1 MTNKNDQIEIST
13 LGKLAAHVP
22 DIIVYGD
29 FAQEMPFIESF
40 DGVLLFMDISGFT
53 ALTEK
58 FSMNTS
64 LDRGADEL
72 TQTLNHYVGDIVEEV
87 LVFGGDVLKFAG
99 DALLALWKV
108 ERCHLN
114 EIITLALKCS
124 FSIQQEYGVRDT
136 EVGLELRV
144 KIGLSAGHI
153 SKVVIGD
160 NRRQHFV
167 VTGRAVEEV
176 RLAQN
181 LAKAS
186 EIILSPNCWE
196 LCDRNLIEVEKIKN
210 ERAVKVK
217 YIRNVP
223 DFDTDEFFDRCADY
237 LNQNHICDSFEILRT
252 ASMLGP
258 DEELEKRLR
267 KYVMK
272 NVLKK
277 IDDNQPL
284 EYLSELRPVTT
295 VFVNMQFEENANTHH
310 VCKAIQDANAM
321 ISGTILPLSGNI
333 NKVFMFDKGCT
344 FLCIFG
350 LPGDKQADES
360 TNALDS
366 AHKIHAFCSTALM
379 KVKIVSIGVT
389 GGPVFCGVVG
399 HRVRHEYTVI
409 GRKVNLAARMMMFYP
424 GLVSCDALTYS
435 KSKLPHYFF
444 EELPLVEMK
453 GVVNP
458 GTVYQFLGITEK
470 AMIYKAYL
478 TKERSELYP
487 LLGRKKETDIFE
499 NLLEKFKET
508 KISHVIIYEGLMGYG
523 KSQLVT
529 EIAYLGQAPGQK
541 VVAMELTKI
550 NAWQNFFAVRTL
562 MAMFLGVDVCKTY
575 DARQYILLSKLRGVI
590 EEQYLC
596 LFNNLF
602 HVKFPTSEVVS
613 QMDNDRKNKEIET
626 MLLKILINAAEKEV
640 LIFAIDEAQF
650 IDKASWDFL
659 DNLLKNV
666 PIFVVMAL
674 SPINHK
680 GRTLCSSA
688 TQILNSPSTTFIKL
702 RELSPS
708 IIIQKACQDLGVVS
722 ITRELETFL
731 IQRSHGNPF
740 YCEELLRNLHLN
752 NVLQFHVLEEDEEKE
767 DEWDSLF
774 TTTVL
779 KTHASKMLDEETEL
793 YICTVRQNVK
803 LTTISLP
810 PTLKGIAL
818 AALDNMNPS
827 EQMVVKCAAVIGVT
841 FTTEML
847 LYILPEWTK
856 RKMYQTLAA
865 LVESRIFKC
874 CTERKEVNVTQHMLS
889 KEFSISNNELKSH
902 RPESDLGSVIS
913 NRLKLEEA
921 VMHCKIMEFCAP
933 LLQEAAYELWLKNQ
947 KKALHFKCASYLKW
961 LAHRCKCCG
970 EGDFIPYHRYAVD
983 GMLQKFYSQ
992 EDKIKNI
999 KEDVL
1004 NEAAVI
1010 LVSETLKKLE
1020 ASHQEGRWATPLLL
1034 QNSPLLTD
1042 YQGFW
1047 QHMRHM
1053 YEDPIRV
1060 QMAARH
1066 LKELRQEKRP
1076 LQKFISEFQL
1086 VCLDSNWNDTAL
1098 MDAFQDGLSDELQDE
1113 LVRVEPAPTLDA
1125 LVVQCIAMDLRKV
1138 EALCSWK
1145 PPHRVK
1151 DVQRLLGFANYYRTF
1166 IPSFA
1171 KLTAPADSITLFPC
1185 AYYSRKLTPSE
1196 HNYTTWEKELL
1207 AIKGAFETWRHH
1219 LEGARHKVE
1228 VWTDHRNLEHLSTAR
1243 KLNQRQI
1250 RWSLFF
1256 ARFNF
1261 FVTYIPSGH
1270 NRRADALS
1278 CKPEYLC
1285 PEDPIPPRTV
1295 LPAES
1300 LAIVQEPVDLQTQV
1314 REVQR
1319 LDAWSQQKMGDF
1331 GLWRRAYSSI
1341 GAGSQ
1346 FWKSLMTAL
1355 QVQVCLSSAHH
1366 PETDGDIL
1374 RSTFILQES
1383 FRAENSELEFLKRMD
1398 EIILLTGMSK
1408 KRTETPG
1415 SQDCECKEIVESV
1428 TVPLSQHYLAL
1439 GDYSRAFYYLLE
1451 SASAYVNHSHNYM
1464 AFTYL
1469 NTAENLLR
1477 SSEFKHKLINQFEV
1491 SILYSLK
1498 GEVCYNMGQITS
1510 AKKLLKKA
1518 LSLLKKTFPITVV
1531 GAFCMFMVETSKHLS
1546 HQNKQTLWQI
1556 SSGRE
1561 KRLAILFQQGH
1572 CLSLLWQLFNLDVAR
1587 NKKTFTRLAAL
1598 MQVNCA
1604 EESQDESQIIS
1615 SYMDFSL
1622 CYQMMGCQH
1631 EWMKYEL
1638 MAIKRSSHLQVV
1650 GGGLLTIAKLA
1661 SSLAYMKL
1669 CLGNMLLAIQLGY
1682 RAHELYEQLKMPNL
1696 DANVLHDIFKALYL
1710 STRYQDSVQVLSCLE
1725 DLTFRDDN
1733 IIGQSLF
1740 ISGCLNIILYAGF
1753 CFKPFKYCQDFI
1765 LANETNCILMS
1776 QNNIML
1782 SLYSSL
1788 AIWFARLQQWDKFI
1802 IPFEKARRLLRR
1814 TSASL
1819 CSNHGFCKLVEC
1831 ETLLLRKYIEERP
1844 DKVREMHNRIT
1855 KNLDQIM
1862 NQCSISPVYYSRV
1875 YHLKAYVQL
1884 MLGNDEL
1891 SQNFIEKGFYS
1902 SDIYGNR
1909 LERSWL
1915 EISKEWWFT
1924 GKKLM
1929 EDFWLKAVPD
1939 FPVWN
1944 VNMTAQEMGAFHKNM
1959 YLLKVPELDINNQF
1973 PESSIEE

>member
-22 DIIVYGD
+22 DFIVYGD

-210 ERAVKVK
+210 ERAVKVGTFLESHS
-217 YIRNVP
+217 V
-223 DFDTDEFFDRCADY
+223 
-237 LNQNHICDSFEILRT
+237 SFPPPHLSLPEILRT

-258 DEELEKRLR
+258 NEELEKRLR

-284 EYLSELRPVTT
+284 EYLSELRPVTI

-310 VCKAIQDANAM
+310 VWKAIQDANAM

-379 KVKIVSIGVT
+379 KIKIVSIGVT

-470 AMIYKAYL
+470 AKIVY
-478 TKERSELYP
+478 S
-487 LLGRKKETDIFE
+487 GRKKETDIFE

-529 EIAYLGQAPGQK
+529 EIAYLGQAPGQNR

-626 MLLKILINAAEKEV
+626 MLLKILINVKKEV
-640 LIFAIDEAQF
+640 LIFAVDEAQF

-666 PIFVVMAL
+666 SIFVVMAL

-680 GRTLCSSA
+680 GRILCSSA

-774 TTTVL
+774 
-779 KTHASKMLDEETEL
+779 SKLLIIVQTL
-793 YICTVRQNVK
+793 YHFFSQFDFG
-803 LTTISLP
+803 LSL
-810 PTLKGIAL
+810 GIAL

-874 CTERKEVNVTQHMLS
+874 CSERKEVNVTHL
-889 KEFSISNNELKSH
+889 LK
-902 RPESDLGSVIS
+902 G
-913 NRLKLEEA
+913 LKLEEA
-921 VMHCKIMEFCAP
+921 VMHCKIMEFCTP

-947 KKALHFKCASYLKW
+947 KKALHFKCTSYLKW

-1020 ASHQEGRWATPLLL
+1020 RQPE
-1034 QNSPLLTD
+1034 
-1042 YQGFW
+1042 
-1047 QHMRHM
+1047 
-1053 YEDPIRV
+1053 RV
-1060 QMAARH
+1060 R
-1066 LKELRQEKRP
+1066 R
-1076 LQKFISEFQL
+1076 KF
-1086 VCLDSNWNDTAL
+1086 DL
-1098 MDAFQDGLSDELQDE
+1098 M
-1113 LVRVEPAPTLDA
+1113 
-1125 LVVQCIAMDLRKV
+1125 
-1138 EALCSWK
+1138 
-1145 PPHRVK
+1145 
-1151 DVQRLLGFANYYRTF
+1151 
-1166 IPSFA
+1166 
-1171 KLTAPADSITLFPC
+1171 KL
-1185 AYYSRKLTPSE
+1185 
-1196 HNYTTWEKELL
+1196 
-1207 AIKGAFETWRHH
+1207 
-1219 LEGARHKVE
+1219 
-1228 VWTDHRNLEHLSTAR
+1228 
-1243 KLNQRQI
+1243 
-1250 RWSLFF
+1250 
-1256 ARFNF
+1256 
-1261 FVTYIPSGH
+1261 
-1270 NRRADALS
+1270 
-1278 CKPEYLC
+1278 
-1285 PEDPIPPRTV
+1285 
-1295 LPAES
+1295 
-1300 LAIVQEPVDLQTQV
+1300 
-1314 REVQR
+1314 
-1319 LDAWSQQKMGDF
+1319 
-1331 GLWRRAYSSI
+1331 
-1341 GAGSQ
+1341 
-1346 FWKSLMTAL
+1346 
-1355 QVQVCLSSAHH
+1355 
-1366 PETDGDIL
+1366 
-1374 RSTFILQES
+1374 
-1383 FRAENSELEFLKRMD
+1383 
-1398 EIILLTGMSK
+1398 

-1415 SQDCECKEIVESV
+1415 SQDCECKETVESV

-1469 NTAENLLR
+1469 NTAESLLR
-1477 SSEFKHKLINQFEV
+1477 ASEFKHKLINQFEV

-1510 AKKLLKKA
+1510 AKKLIKKA
-1518 LSLLKKTFPITVV
+1518 LSLLKKSFPITVV

-1556 SSGRE
+1556 SSIPPPPGGGT
-1561 KRLAILFQQGH
+1561 KRLAVLFQQGH
-1572 CLSLLWQLFNLDVAR
+1572 CLSLLWQLFSLDVAR
-1587 NKKTFTRLAAL
+1587 SRKTFTRLAAL

-1638 MAIKRSSHLQVV
+1638 MAIKRSSHLHIV

-1669 CLGNMLLAIQLGY
+1669 CLGNMLLAIQLGIADLLIFAMHTLLLMLIY
-1682 RAHELYEQLKMPNL
+1682 VIYS
-1696 DANVLHDIFKALYL
+1696 VL
-1710 STRYQDSVQVLSCLE
+1710 
-1725 DLTFRDDN
+1725 
-1733 IIGQSLF
+1733 
-1740 ISGCLNIILYAGF
+1740 LNIWRCSTFTGIIASDTCLIMLFFPLGF

-1788 AIWFARLQQWDKFI
+1788 
-1802 IPFEKARRLLRR
+1802 
-1814 TSASL
+1814 
-1819 CSNHGFCKLVEC
+1819 
-1831 ETLLLRKYIEERP
+1831 
-1844 DKVREMHNRIT
+1844 
-1855 KNLDQIM
+1855 NLDQIM

-1891 SQNFIEKGFYS
+1891 SQNFLEKGFYT

-1915 EISKEWWFT
+1915 EISKVL
-1924 GKKLM
+1924 KLIL
-1929 EDFWLKAVPD
+1929 FK
-1939 FPVWN
+1939 N
-1944 VNMTAQEMGAFHKNM
+1944 VIDN
-1959 YLLKVPELDINNQF
+1959 
-1973 PESSIEE
+1973 

>member
-1 MTNKNDQIEIST
+1 MTNKNKQIEIST

-29 FAQEMPFIESF
+29 FAEEMPFIESF

-72 TQTLNHYVGDIVEEV
+72 TQTLNRYVGDIVEEI

-99 DALLALWKV
+99 DALLVLWKV

-153 SKVVIGD
+153 SKVVTGD
-160 NRRQHFV
+160 NRRQYFV

-186 EIILSPNCWE
+186 EIIMSPNCWE

-223 DFDTDEFFDRCADY
+223 DFNTDEFFNRCAEY
-237 LNQNHICDSFEILRT
+237 LNQNHICDSFEILRL
-252 ASMLGP
+252 ASVLGQ

-295 VFVNMQFEENANTHH
+295 VFVNMQFEENANTNH
-310 VCKAIQDANAM
+310 VCKAIQDATAM
-321 ISGTILPLSGNI
+321 ITRTILPLSGNI

-360 TNALDS
+360 TDALDS
-366 AHKIHAFCSTALM
+366 AYKIHAFCSTALM

-389 GGPVFCGVVG
+389 AGPVFCGVVG

-444 EELPLVEMK
+444 EELPLAEMK

-499 NLLEKFKET
+499 KLLENFKES
-508 KISHVIIYEGLMGYG
+508 KLSHVIIYEGVMGYG
-523 KSQLVT
+523 KSQLIT
-529 EIAYLGQAPGQK
+529 EIVYLGQAPGQK

-602 HVKFPTSEVVS
+602 HVK
-613 QMDNDRKNKEIET
+613 
-626 MLLKILINAAEKEV
+626 AAEKEV

-659 DNLLKNV
+659 DNLLKSV
-666 PIFVVMAL
+666 PILVVMAL

-680 GRTLCSSA
+680 GRMLCSSA
-688 TQILNSPSTTFIKL
+688 AQILNSPSTTFIQL

-708 IIIQKACQDLGVVS
+708 VIIQKACQDLGVVS
-722 ITRELETFL
+722 IARELETFL

-752 NVLQFHVLEEDEEKE
+752 NVLQFHVLEEDEEKD

-779 KTHASKMLDEETEL
+779 KTHASKTLDEETEL

-841 FTTEML
+841 FSTEML

-874 CTERKEVNVTQHMLS
+874 CSERKELNVTQHMLS
-889 KEFSISNNELKSH
+889 KESSISNNELKSL
-902 RPESDLGSVIS
+902 RQESDLGSVIS

-921 VMHCKIMEFCAP
+921 VMHCKIMEFCTP
-933 LLQEAAYELWLKNQ
+933 LFQEAAYELWLKNQ
-947 KKALHFKCASYLKW
+947 KKALHFKCASYLKC

-992 EDKIKNI
+992 EYKIKNV

-1004 NEAAVI
+1004 NEAAMI

-1020 ASHQEGRWATPLLL
+1020 ASHQEG
-1034 QNSPLLTD
+1034 
-1042 YQGFW
+1042 
-1047 QHMRHM
+1047 
-1053 YEDPIRV
+1053 
-1060 QMAARH
+1060 
-1066 LKELRQEKRP
+1066 
-1076 LQKFISEFQL
+1076 
-1086 VCLDSNWNDTAL
+1086 DT
-1098 MDAFQDGLSDELQDE
+1098 
-1113 LVRVEPAPTLDA
+1113 
-1125 LVVQCIAMDLRKV
+1125 
-1138 EALCSWK
+1138 
-1145 PPHRVK
+1145 
-1151 DVQRLLGFANYYRTF
+1151 
-1166 IPSFA
+1166 
-1171 KLTAPADSITLFPC
+1171 
-1185 AYYSRKLTPSE
+1185 
-1196 HNYTTWEKELL
+1196 
-1207 AIKGAFETWRHH
+1207 
-1219 LEGARHKVE
+1219 
-1228 VWTDHRNLEHLSTAR
+1228 
-1243 KLNQRQI
+1243 
-1250 RWSLFF
+1250 
-1256 ARFNF
+1256 
-1261 FVTYIPSGH
+1261 
-1270 NRRADALS
+1270 
-1278 CKPEYLC
+1278 
-1285 PEDPIPPRTV
+1285 
-1295 LPAES
+1295 
-1300 LAIVQEPVDLQTQV
+1300 
-1314 REVQR
+1314 
-1319 LDAWSQQKMGDF
+1319 
-1331 GLWRRAYSSI
+1331 
-1341 GAGSQ
+1341 
-1346 FWKSLMTAL
+1346 
-1355 QVQVCLSSAHH
+1355 
-1366 PETDGDIL
+1366 L

-1398 EIILLTGMSK
+1398 EIILLTGMTR
-1408 KRTETPG
+1408 KRMETPA
-1415 SQDCECKEIVESV
+1415 SQDCECKEIVESI
-1428 TVPLSQHYLAL
+1428 TVPLSQHFMAL
-1439 GDYSRAFYYLLE
+1439 GDYARAFYYLLE
-1451 SASAYVNHSHNYM
+1451 SASAYVNLSHNYM

-1469 NTAENLLR
+1469 NTAESLLR
-1477 SSEFKHKLINQFEV
+1477 SSEYKHKLINQFEV
-1491 SILYSLK
+1491 SVLYSLK

-1510 AKKLLKKA
+1510 AKKLIKKA
-1518 LSLLKKTFPITVV
+1518 LSLLKKKFPITVV
-1531 GAFCMFMVETSKHLS
+1531 GAFCMFMLETSKHLS
-1546 HQNKQTLWQI
+1546 HQKKQTLWQI

-1572 CLSLLWQLFNLDVAR
+1572 CLSLLWQFFSLDVDR
-1587 NKKTFTRLAAL
+1587 SRKTFTRLAAL

-1669 CLGNMLLAIQLGY
+1669 CLGNMSLAIQLGY
-1682 RAHELYEQLKMPNL
+1682 RAHELYEHLKRPNL
-1696 DANVLHDIFKALYL
+1696 DATVLHDIFKALYL

-1788 AIWFARLQQWDKFI
+1788 AIWYARLQQWDKFI
-1802 IPFEKARRLLRR
+1802 IPFEKARRLVRR
-1814 TSASL
+1814 TCASL

-1844 DKVREMHNRIT
+1844 DKVREMQNRIT
-1855 KNLDQIM
+1855 KNLDQVM
-1862 NQCSISPVYYSRV
+1862 NECSISPVYYSRV

-1891 SQNFIEKGFYS
+1891 SQSYLEKGFYS

-1909 LERSWL
+1909 LEKSWL

-1924 GKKLM
+1924 GKKPM

-1939 FPVWN
+1939 FPIWN

-1959 YLLKVPELDINNQF
+1959 YLLKVPELDINNPF
-1973 PESSIEE
+1973 PESGLEE

>member
-1 MTNKNDQIEIST
+1 MTNKNDQIEISA

-22 DIIVYGD
+22 DVIVYGD

-72 TQTLNHYVGDIVEEV
+72 TQTLNHYMGDIVEEV

-181 LAKAS
+181 LAKAG
-186 EIILSPNCWE
+186 EIIMSPNCWE

-217 YIRNVP
+217 YIRNAP
-223 DFDTDEFFDRCADY
+223 DFDADEFFNRCAYY
-237 LNQNHICDSFEILRT
+237 LNQNHICNSFEVLRI
-252 ASMLGP
+252 ASVLGP

-284 EYLSELRPVTT
+284 EYLSELRPVTI
-295 VFVNMQFEENANTHH
+295 VFVNMQFEENANIHH

-321 ISGTILPLSGNI
+321 ITGTILPLRGNI

-344 FLCIFG
+344 VLCIFG

-409 GRKVNLAARMMMFYP
+409 GRKVNLAARLMMFYP
-424 GLVSCDALTYS
+424 GIVSCDALTYS

-478 TKERSELYP
+478 TKERSEFYP
-487 LLGRKKETDIFE
+487 LLGRNKETDIFE

-508 KISHVIIYEGLMGYG
+508 KLSHIIIYEGLMGYG
-523 KSQLVT
+523 KSQLIT

-550 NAWQNFFAVRTL
+550 NAWQNFFTVRTL

-596 LFNNLF
+596 LFNNFF
-602 HVKFPTSEVVS
+602 HVKFPTSEVIS
-613 QMDNDRKNKEIET
+613 QMGNDRKNKEIET

-659 DNLLKNV
+659 DNLLKSV

-680 GRTLCSSA
+680 GRIVCSSA
-688 TQILNSPSTTFIKL
+688 ANILNSPSTTFIQL

-752 NVLQFHVLEEDEEKE
+752 NVLQFHLLEEDEEKE
-767 DEWDSLF
+767 DEWDRLF

-779 KTHASKMLDEETEL
+779 KTHGSKMLDEETEL
-793 YICTVRQNVK
+793 YICTIGQNVK
-803 LTTISLP
+803 LTAISLP

-865 LVESRIFKC
+865 LVESHIFKC
-874 CTERKEVNVTQHMLS
+874 CSERKEVNVTQR
-889 KEFSISNNELKSH
+889 ISNNELKSL
-902 RPESDLGSVIS
+902 RQESDLGSVIS

-921 VMHCKIMEFCAP
+921 VMHCKIMEFCTP

-992 EDKIKNI
+992 EYKIKDI

-1020 ASHQEGRWATPLLL
+1020 ASHQEGAE
-1034 QNSPLLTD
+1034 N
-1042 YQGFW
+1042 
-1047 QHMRHM
+1047 
-1053 YEDPIRV
+1053 
-1060 QMAARH
+1060 
-1066 LKELRQEKRP
+1066 QER
-1076 LQKFISEFQL
+1076 
-1086 VCLDSNWNDTAL
+1086 
-1098 MDAFQDGLSDELQDE
+1098 
-1113 LVRVEPAPTLDA
+1113 
-1125 LVVQCIAMDLRKV
+1125 
-1138 EALCSWK
+1138 
-1145 PPHRVK
+1145 
-1151 DVQRLLGFANYYRTF
+1151 
-1166 IPSFA
+1166 
-1171 KLTAPADSITLFPC
+1171 
-1185 AYYSRKLTPSE
+1185 
-1196 HNYTTWEKELL
+1196 
-1207 AIKGAFETWRHH
+1207 KGAFSLSHKKGLFRKREKSDYSFFFS
-1219 LEGARHKVE
+1219 ARHPSVAALMESSGDTLIEWKDNRIK
-1228 VWTDHRNLEHLSTAR
+1228 T
-1243 KLNQRQI
+1243 RQ
-1250 RWSLFF
+1250 L
-1256 ARFNF
+1256 
-1261 FVTYIPSGH
+1261 TSG
-1270 NRRADALS
+1270 D
-1278 CKPEYLC
+1278 
-1285 PEDPIPPRTV
+1285 T
-1295 LPAES
+1295 
-1300 LAIVQEPVDLQTQV
+1300 
-1314 REVQR
+1314 
-1319 LDAWSQQKMGDF
+1319 
-1331 GLWRRAYSSI
+1331 LWA
-1341 GAGSQ
+1341 
-1346 FWKSLMTAL
+1346 T
-1355 QVQVCLSSAHH
+1355 C
-1366 PETDGDIL
+1366 
-1374 RSTFILQES
+1374 ILQES

-1398 EIILLTGMSK
+1398 EIILLTGMRRQ
-1408 KRTETPG
+1408 RTKTPS

-1428 TVPLSQHYLAL
+1428 AVPLSQHYLAL

-1451 SASAYVNHSHNYM
+1451 CASAYVNLSHNYM

-1469 NTAENLLR
+1469 NTAESLLR
-1477 SSEFKHKLINQFEV
+1477 SSEYKHKLINQFEV
-1491 SILYSLK
+1491 SVLYSLK
-1498 GEVCYNMGQITS
+1498 GEVCYNMGLITS
-1510 AKKLLKKA
+1510 AKKLIKKA
-1518 LSLLKKTFPITVV
+1518 LRLLKKSFPITVV

-1546 HQNKQTLWQI
+1546 RQNKQTLWQI

-1561 KRLAILFQQGH
+1561 KRLAVLFQQGH

-1587 NKKTFTRLAAL
+1587 SRKTFTRLAAL

-1604 EESQDESQIIS
+1604 EESQDESQIIL

-1661 SSLAYMKL
+1661 SSLVYMKL
-1669 CLGNMLLAIQLGY
+1669 CLGNIPLAIQLGY
-1682 RAHELYEQLKMPNL
+1682 RAHKLYEQLKRPNF
-1696 DANVLHDIFKALYL
+1696 DAIVLYDIFKALYL
-1710 STRYQDSVQVLSCLE
+1710 STRYQDSIQVLSCLE
-1725 DLTFRDDN
+1725 ELTFQDDN

-1753 CFKPFKYCQDFI
+1753 CFKPFRYCQDFI
-1765 LANETNCILMS
+1765 LTNETNCILMS

-1802 IPFEKARRLLRR
+1802 IPFEKARRLVRR
-1814 TSASL
+1814 TCASL

-1844 DKVREMHNRIT
+1844 DKVREMHSRIT

-1862 NQCSISPVYYSRV
+1862 SQCSISPVYYSRV

-1891 SQNFIEKGFYS
+1891 SQSFLEKGFYS

-1924 GKKLM
+1924 GKKPM

-1944 VNMTAQEMGAFHKNM
+1944 VNTTAQEMGTFHKNM
-1959 YLLKVPELDINNQF
+1959 YLLKVPELDISNPF
-1973 PESSIEE
+1973 PESSIEELQ

>member
-1 MTNKNDQIEIST
+1 MLAAANLRLHKIASNSEEVLAAFDPDNHAKGLKDLDFGTDDPHLQRSLGLCWDLKKDAFTFRTPTKDNAFTRRGVLSTVNSLFDPLGFAAPITVQDNQTLEEPENYELLEPDQDDDTITEVFSGQLDLTDQPLEEVDRDLYTDGSSFMRQGERLAGYAMVTLDQVVEAAALPAEIIMTNKNNQIEIST

-223 DFDTDEFFDRCADY
+223 DFNTDEFFDRCSPFFSH
-237 LNQNHICDSFEILRT
+237 LPLPEILRI
-252 ASMLGP
+252 ASVLGQ

-284 EYLSELRPVTT
+284 EYLSELRPVTI
-295 VFVNMQFEENANTHH
+295 VFVNMQFEENANTNH

-321 ISGTILPLSGNI
+321 IAGTILPLSGNI

-389 GGPVFCGVVG
+389 AGPVFCGVVG

-470 AMIYKAYL
+470 AYL
-478 TKERSELYP
+478 GCYAA
-487 LLGRKKETDIFE
+487 GRKKETDIFQ
-499 NLLEKFKET
+499 NLLENFKES
-508 KISHVIIYEGLMGYG
+508 KLSHVIIYEGLMGYG
-523 KSQLVT
+523 KSQLIT
-529 EIAYLGQAPGQK
+529 EIVYLGQAPGQK

-550 NAWQNFFAVRTL
+550 NAWHNFFAVRTL

-626 MLLKILINAAEKEV
+626 MLLKILINVTEKEV

-659 DNLLKNV
+659 DNLLKSV

-674 SPINHK
+674 SPINHT
-680 GRTLCSSA
+680 GRILCSSA
-688 TQILNSPSTTFIKL
+688 AQILNNPSTTFIQL

-708 IIIQKACQDLGVVS
+708 VIIQKACQDLGVVS
-722 ITRELETFL
+722 IARELETFL

-774 TTTVL
+774 
-779 KTHASKMLDEETEL
+779 SKLL
-793 YICTVRQNVK
+793 IIGYQYR
-803 LTTISLP
+803 
-810 PTLKGIAL
+810 IAL

-874 CTERKEVNVTQHMLS
+874 CSERKEVNVTQHMLS
-889 KEFSISNNELKSH
+889 KEFSISNNELKSL
-902 RPESDLGSVIS
+902 RQESVIS

-921 VMHCKIMEFCAP
+921 VMHCKIMEFCTP

-970 EGDFIPYHRYAVD
+970 EGDFISYH
-983 GMLQKFYSQ
+983 
-992 EDKIKNI
+992 
-999 KEDVL
+999 
-1004 NEAAVI
+1004 
-1010 LVSETLKKLE
+1010 
-1020 ASHQEGRWATPLLL
+1020 
-1034 QNSPLLTD
+1034 
-1042 YQGFW
+1042 
-1047 QHMRHM
+1047 
-1053 YEDPIRV
+1053 
-1060 QMAARH
+1060 
-1066 LKELRQEKRP
+1066 
-1076 LQKFISEFQL
+1076 
-1086 VCLDSNWNDTAL
+1086 
-1098 MDAFQDGLSDELQDE
+1098 
-1113 LVRVEPAPTLDA
+1113 
-1125 LVVQCIAMDLRKV
+1125 
-1138 EALCSWK
+1138 
-1145 PPHRVK
+1145 
-1151 DVQRLLGFANYYRTF
+1151 
-1166 IPSFA
+1166 
-1171 KLTAPADSITLFPC
+1171 
-1185 AYYSRKLTPSE
+1185 
-1196 HNYTTWEKELL
+1196 
-1207 AIKGAFETWRHH
+1207 
-1219 LEGARHKVE
+1219 
-1228 VWTDHRNLEHLSTAR
+1228 
-1243 KLNQRQI
+1243 
-1250 RWSLFF
+1250 
-1256 ARFNF
+1256 
-1261 FVTYIPSGH
+1261 
-1270 NRRADALS
+1270 
-1278 CKPEYLC
+1278 
-1285 PEDPIPPRTV
+1285 
-1295 LPAES
+1295 
-1300 LAIVQEPVDLQTQV
+1300 
-1314 REVQR
+1314 
-1319 LDAWSQQKMGDF
+1319 
-1331 GLWRRAYSSI
+1331 
-1341 GAGSQ
+1341 
-1346 FWKSLMTAL
+1346 
-1355 QVQVCLSSAHH
+1355 
-1366 PETDGDIL
+1366 
-1374 RSTFILQES
+1374 
-1383 FRAENSELEFLKRMD
+1383 RAENSELEFLKRMD

-1408 KRTETPG
+1408 KRMETLV

-1439 GDYSRAFYYLLE
+1439 GDYGRAFYYLLE
-1451 SASAYVNHSHNYM
+1451 SASAYVNLSHNYM

-1469 NTAENLLR
+1469 NTAESLLR
-1477 SSEFKHKLINQFEV
+1477 SSEYKHKLINQFEV

-1510 AKKLLKKA
+1510 AKKLIKKA
-1518 LSLLKKTFPITVV
+1518 LSLLKKRFPITVV

-1546 HQNKQTLWQI
+1546 HQKKQSLWQI
-1556 SSGRE
+1556 SSGE
-1561 KRLAILFQQGH
+1561 KRLAVLFQQGH
-1572 CLSLLWQLFNLDVAR
+1572 CLSLLWQFFNLDVAR
-1587 NKKTFTRLAAL
+1587 SRKTFTRLAAL

-1669 CLGNMLLAIQLGY
+1669 CLGNMPLAIQLGEGTPTEEEP
-1682 RAHELYEQLKMPNL
+1682 RMTLYGSDSEGEDDPMLINEVLREHLYKEILVYL
-1696 DANVLHDIFKALYL
+1696 DDILIYIETMDKYVKLM
-1710 STRYQDSVQVLSCLE
+1710 RQVLKKLL
-1725 DLTFRDDN
+1725 DTK
-1733 IIGQSLF
+1733 
-1740 ISGCLNIILYAGF
+1740 LYA
-1753 CFKPFKYCQDFI
+1753 K
-1765 LANETNCILMS
+1765 
-1776 QNNIML
+1776 L
-1782 SLYSSL
+1782 S
-1788 AIWFARLQQWDKFI
+1788 K
-1802 IPFEKARRLLRR
+1802 
-1814 TSASL
+1814 
-1819 CSNHGFCKLVEC
+1819 
-1831 ETLLLRKYIEERP
+1831 
-1844 DKVREMHNRIT
+1844 
-1855 KNLDQIM
+1855 
-1862 NQCSISPVYYSRV
+1862 
-1875 YHLKAYVQL
+1875 
-1884 MLGNDEL
+1884 
-1891 SQNFIEKGFYS
+1891 
-1902 SDIYGNR
+1902 
-1909 LERSWL
+1909 
-1915 EISKEWWFT
+1915 
-1924 GKKLM
+1924 
-1929 EDFWLKAVPD
+1929 
-1939 FPVWN
+1939 
-1944 VNMTAQEMGAFHKNM
+1944 
-1959 YLLKVPELDINNQF
+1959 
-1973 PESSIEE
+1973 

>member
-1 MTNKNDQIEIST
+1 MTNKTDQIEIST

-29 FAQEMPFIESF
+29 FAQELPFIESF

-72 TQTLNHYVGDIVEEV
+72 TQTLNHYMGDIVEEV

-99 DALLALWKV
+99 DALLAIWKV

-144 KIGLSAGHI
+144 KIGVSAGHI
-153 SKVVIGD
+153 TKVVIGD

-223 DFDTDEFFDRCADY
+223 DFDTNEFFDRCAEY
-237 LNQNHICDSFEILRT
+237 LNQNHICDSFEVLRI
-252 ASMLGP
+252 ASVLGP

-277 IDDNQPL
+277 IDDNQPV
-284 EYLSELRPVTT
+284 EYLSELRPVTV
-295 VFVNMQFEENANTHH
+295 VFVNMQFEENANTNH
-310 VCKAIQDANAM
+310 VCKAIQDANDM
-321 ISGTILPLSGNI
+321 IAGTILPVSGNI

-344 FLCIFG
+344 FLCLFG

-366 AHKIHAFCSTALM
+366 AHKIHAFCSKELM

-389 GGPVFCGVVG
+389 AGPVFCGVVG

-444 EELPLVEMK
+444 EELPLIEMK

-478 TKERSELYP
+478 TKERSEMYP

-508 KISHVIIYEGLMGYG
+508 KLSHVIIYEGLMGYG
-523 KSQLVT
+523 KSQLIT
-529 EIAYLGQAPGQK
+529 EIVYLGQAPGQK

-575 DARQYILLSKLRGVI
+575 DARQYVILSKLRGI
-590 EEQYLC
+590 LEEQYLC
-596 LFNNLF
+596 LLNNLF

-613 QMDNDRKNKEIET
+613 KMDNDRMNKEIET
-626 MLLKILINAAEKEV
+626 ILLNVLINAAEKEV
-640 LIFAIDEAQF
+640 IIFAIDEAQY

-659 DNLLKNV
+659 DNLLKSV
-666 PIFVVMAL
+666 PIFIVMAL
-674 SPINHK
+674 SPLNHK
-680 GRTLCSSA
+680 GRILCSSA
-688 TQILNSPSTTFIKL
+688 AQILNSPNTTFIRL

-708 IIIQKACQDLGVVS
+708 VIIQKACQDLGVVS
-722 ITRELETFL
+722 IARELETFL

-752 NVLQFHVLEEDEEKE
+752 NVLQFHLLEEDEEKE

-779 KTHASKMLDEETEL
+779 KTQTSKMLNEETEL
-793 YICTVRQNVK
+793 YICTVGQNVK

-841 FTTEML
+841 FATEML

-865 LVESRIFKC
+865 LVESRIFKSGSK
-874 CTERKEVNVTQHMLS
+874 RKEVNATRRILS
-889 KEFSISNNELKSH
+889 KESSIRNSELKSQ
-902 RPESDLGSVIS
+902 REESNLGSVIS
-913 NRLKLEEA
+913 NRLELEET
-921 VMHCKIMEFCAP
+921 VMHCKIMEFCTP

-947 KKALHFKCASYLKW
+947 KKALHFKCANYLKW

-992 EDKIKNI
+992 DYKIKTI
-999 KEDVL
+999 KEEVL
-1004 NEAAVI
+1004 NEAALI

-1020 ASHQEGRWATPLLL
+1020 ASHQEGET
-1034 QNSPLLTD
+1034 
-1042 YQGFW
+1042 
-1047 QHMRHM
+1047 
-1053 YEDPIRV
+1053 
-1060 QMAARH
+1060 
-1066 LKELRQEKRP
+1066 LR
-1076 LQKFISEFQL
+1076 
-1086 VCLDSNWNDTAL
+1086 T
-1098 MDAFQDGLSDELQDE
+1098 
-1113 LVRVEPAPTLDA
+1113 
-1125 LVVQCIAMDLRKV
+1125 
-1138 EALCSWK
+1138 
-1145 PPHRVK
+1145 
-1151 DVQRLLGFANYYRTF
+1151 
-1166 IPSFA
+1166 
-1171 KLTAPADSITLFPC
+1171 
-1185 AYYSRKLTPSE
+1185 
-1196 HNYTTWEKELL
+1196 
-1207 AIKGAFETWRHH
+1207 
-1219 LEGARHKVE
+1219 
-1228 VWTDHRNLEHLSTAR
+1228 
-1243 KLNQRQI
+1243 
-1250 RWSLFF
+1250 
-1256 ARFNF
+1256 
-1261 FVTYIPSGH
+1261 
-1270 NRRADALS
+1270 
-1278 CKPEYLC
+1278 
-1285 PEDPIPPRTV
+1285 
-1295 LPAES
+1295 
-1300 LAIVQEPVDLQTQV
+1300 
-1314 REVQR
+1314 
-1319 LDAWSQQKMGDF
+1319 
-1331 GLWRRAYSSI
+1331 
-1341 GAGSQ
+1341 
-1346 FWKSLMTAL
+1346 
-1355 QVQVCLSSAHH
+1355 
-1366 PETDGDIL
+1366 
-1374 RSTFILQES
+1374 TFILQES
-1383 FRAENSELEFLKRMD
+1383 FRAEKSELEFLKRMD

-1428 TVPLSQHYLAL
+1428 VVPLSQHYLAL

-1451 SASAYVNHSHNYM
+1451 SAAAYVNLSHNYM

-1477 SSEFKHKLINQFEV
+1477 SSDYKHKLISQFEV
-1491 SILYSLK
+1491 SVLYSLK
-1498 GEVCYNMGQITS
+1498 GEVSYNMGQITS
-1510 AKKLLKKA
+1510 AKKLIKKA
-1518 LSLLKKTFPITVV
+1518 LSLLKKSFPITVV

-1561 KRLAILFQQGH
+1561 KRLAALFQQSH
-1572 CLSLLWQLFNLDVAR
+1572 CLSLLWQLFNLDVAGSR
-1587 NKKTFTRLAAL
+1587 KTFTRLAAL

-1661 SSLAYMKL
+1661 SSLSYMKL
-1669 CLGNMLLAIQLGY
+1669 CLGNIPLAIQLGY
-1682 RAHELYEQLKMPNL
+1682 RAHELYEQLKRPNL
-1696 DANVLHDIFKALYL
+1696 DATVLHDIFKALYL
-1710 STRYQDSVQVLSCLE
+1710 STRYQDSVQVLILLE

-1740 ISGCLNIILYAGF
+1740 ISACLNIILYAGF
-1753 CFKPFKYCQDFI
+1753 CFKSFKFCLDFI

-1802 IPFEKARRLLRR
+1802 TPFEKARRLVRR
-1814 TSASL
+1814 TCASL
-1819 CSNHGFCKLVEC
+1819 CSNHGFCKLIEC

-1884 MLGNDEL
+1884 MVGNDEL
-1891 SQNFIEKGFYS
+1891 SQKFLEKGFYS

-1915 EISKEWWFT
+1915 ELSKEWWFT

-1939 FPVWN
+1939 FPVWD
-1944 VNMTAQEMGAFHKNM
+1944 VNMTAQDMGDIHKNM
-1959 YLLKVPELDINNQF
+1959 YLLKVPELDISNPF

>member
-1 MTNKNDQIEIST
+1 MPNEKNQTEIST

-22 DIIVYGD
+22 DFIVYGD
-29 FAQEMPFIESF
+29 FSQEVPFIESF
-40 DGVLLFMDISGFT
+40 DGVLLFVDISGFT

-99 DALLALWKV
+99 DALLVLWKV

-114 EIITLALKCS
+114 DIITLALKCS

-160 NRRQHFV
+160 NRQQHFV
-167 VTGRAVEEV
+167 VTGRAVDEV

-196 LCDRNLIEVEKIKN
+196 LCDRNLIEVERIKN
-210 ERAVKVK
+210 ERAVKVR

-223 DFDTDEFFDRCADY
+223 EFNTEEFFDRCAQY
-237 LNQNHICDSFEILRT
+237 LHQNYICENFEILRT
-252 ASMLGP
+252 ASVLP
-258 DEELEKRLR
+258 PNEEIEKRLR
-267 KYVMK
+267 KYVMR
-272 NVLKK
+272 NVLRK

-284 EYLSELRPVTT
+284 DYLSELRPVTI

-310 VCKAIQDANAM
+310 LCKAVQDANSM
-321 ISGTILPLSGNI
+321 ITGTILPLGGKI

-435 KSKLPHYFF
+435 KSKLPPYFF
-444 EELPLVEMK
+444 EELPFVEMK

-470 AMIYKAYL
+470 TMIYKAYL
-478 TKERSELYP
+478 TKERSEHYP

-499 NLLEKFKET
+499 SLLDKFKES
-508 KISHVIIYEGLMGYG
+508 KLSHVIIYEGLMGYG
-523 KSQLVT
+523 KSQLIV
-529 EIAYLGQAPGQK
+529 EIAFLGQAPGQK
-541 VVAMELTKI
+541 IVAMELTKI

-613 QMDNDRKNKEIET
+613 QMDNDRKNKEIEI
-626 MLLKILINAAEKEV
+626 MLLKILVNAAEKEV

-659 DNLLKNV
+659 DNLLKCV

-674 SPINHK
+674 SPINIK
-680 GRTLCSSA
+680 GRLLCFSA
-688 TQILNSPSTTFIKL
+688 AQILNSPNTTFVQL
-702 RELSPS
+702 RELTPS
-708 IIIQKACQDLGVVS
+708 VIIQKACQDLGVVS

-752 NVLQFHVLEEDEEKE
+752 HVLQFHVLEEDEEKE

-779 KTHASKMLDEETEL
+779 KTQASKIFEEETES

-803 LTTISLP
+803 LTTIMLP

-818 AALDNMNPS
+818 AELDNMNPS

-865 LVESRIFKC
+865 LVESHIFKC
-874 CTERKEVNVTQHMLS
+874 SSERKEVNVTQLS
-889 KEFSISNNELKSH
+889 KEFSVSNNELKSMGQ
-902 RPESDLGSVIS
+902 RSDLGLVIS
-913 NRLKLEEA
+913 NRLKQEEA
-921 VMHCKIMEFCAP
+921 VMHCKIMEFCTP

-947 KKALHFKCASYLKW
+947 KKALHLKCASYLKW

-983 GMLQKFYSQ
+983 GMLQKLDAQVY
-992 EDKIKNI
+992 KVKNI
-999 KEDVL
+999 KENSL

-1020 ASHQEGRWATPLLL
+1020 ASYQEGAE
-1034 QNSPLLTD
+1034 N
-1042 YQGFW
+1042 
-1047 QHMRHM
+1047 
-1053 YEDPIRV
+1053 
-1060 QMAARH
+1060 
-1066 LKELRQEKRP
+1066 QEKKDELSP
-1076 LQKFISEFQL
+1076 SSYKTGFSQKGEKTAYSMFFNAGQPSL
-1086 VCLDSNWNDTAL
+1086 TAL
-1098 MDAFQDGLSDELQDE
+1098 MESSGD
-1113 LVRVEPAPTLDA
+1113 TLA
-1125 LVVQCIAMDLRKV
+1125 
-1138 EALCSWK
+1138 EWK
-1145 PPHRVK
+1145 GSRIK
-1151 DVQRLLGFANYYRTF
+1151 KRQ
-1166 IPSFA
+1166 
-1171 KLTAPADSITLFPC
+1171 LT
-1185 AYYSRKLTPSE
+1185 R
-1196 HNYTTWEKELL
+1196 
-1207 AIKGAFETWRHH
+1207 
-1219 LEGARHKVE
+1219 
-1228 VWTDHRNLEHLSTAR
+1228 
-1243 KLNQRQI
+1243 
-1250 RWSLFF
+1250 
-1256 ARFNF
+1256 
-1261 FVTYIPSGH
+1261 
-1270 NRRADALS
+1270 
-1278 CKPEYLC
+1278 
-1285 PEDPIPPRTV
+1285 
-1295 LPAES
+1295 
-1300 LAIVQEPVDLQTQV
+1300 
-1314 REVQR
+1314 
-1319 LDAWSQQKMGDF
+1319 GD
-1331 GLWRRAYSSI
+1331 
-1341 GAGSQ
+1341 
-1346 FWKSLMTAL
+1346 T
-1355 QVQVCLSSAHH
+1355 
-1366 PETDGDIL
+1366 L
-1374 RSTFILQES
+1374 RSTFILQDS
-1383 FRAENSELEFLKRMD
+1383 FRAEDTELEFLKRMD
-1398 EIILLTGMSK
+1398 EIILLTGMGK
-1408 KRTETPG
+1408 KRIKTLG

-1428 TVPLSQHYLAL
+1428 TVPLYQHCLAL
-1439 GDYSRAFYYLLE
+1439 GDYAPAFYYLME
-1451 SASAYVNHSHNYM
+1451 SASAYVNLSNNYM

-1469 NTAENLLR
+1469 NTAESLLR
-1477 SSEFKHKLINQFEV
+1477 SLEYKHKVISRFEE

-1498 GEVCYNMGQITS
+1498 GEVCYNMGQITLG
-1510 AKKLLKKA
+1510 KKLMKKA
-1518 LSLLKKTFPITVV
+1518 LSLLKRSFPITIV
-1531 GAFCMFMVETSKHLS
+1531 GAFFMSMVETSKHLS
-1546 HQNKQTLWQI
+1546 HQKKQTLWQLH
-1556 SSGRE
+1556 SGRE
-1561 KRLAILFQQGH
+1561 KRLAALFQQGH
-1572 CLSLLWQLFNLDVAR
+1572 CLSLLWQLFSLDVAR
-1587 NKKTFTRLAAL
+1587 SSKKFSRLAAL

-1622 CYQMMGCQH
+1622 CCQMMGCQH

-1650 GGGLLTIAKLA
+1650 GEGLLTIAKLA
-1661 SSLAYMKL
+1661 LSLAYMKI
-1669 CLGNMLLAIQLGY
+1669 CLGNMPLAIQLGY
-1682 RAHELYEQLKMPNL
+1682 RAHELCEQLKKPNL
-1696 DANVLHDIFKALYL
+1696 DCTVLHDLFKALFL
-1710 STRYQDSVQVLSCLE
+1710 STRYQDSVQVLSWLE
-1725 DLTFRDDN
+1725 ELAIRDDN
-1733 IIGQSLF
+1733 VIGQALF
-1740 ISGCLNIILYAGF
+1740 ISACLNLILYAGF
-1753 CFKPFKYCQDFI
+1753 SFKPFQYCQDFI
-1765 LANETNCILMS
+1765 LANETNCTLMS

-1782 SLYSSL
+1782 GLYSSL
-1788 AIWFARLQQWDKFI
+1788 AIWFARLQHWDKFI
-1802 IPFEKARRLLRR
+1802 VPFEKARRLVRR
-1814 TSASL
+1814 TCASL
-1819 CSNHGFCKLVEC
+1819 CANHGFCKLVEC
-1831 ETLLLRKYIEERP
+1831 ESLLLRKYIEERP
-1844 DKVREMHNRIT
+1844 DKVREMRNRIT

-1862 NQCSISPVYYSRV
+1862 TQCSTSPVYYSRV

-1891 SQNFIEKGFYS
+1891 SQSFLEKAFQS

-1924 GKKLM
+1924 GRNPM
-1929 EDFWLKAVPD
+1929 EDFWLKTVPD

-1944 VNMTAQEMGAFHKNM
+1944 VKMTAQEMGAFHKNM
-1959 YLLKVPELDINNQF
+1959 YLLKVPELDINNPF
-1973 PESSIEE
+1973 PESTIEE